1 MKWSLKI
8 RSHRTSKHCY
18 YLVKGVWRQRQS
30 ETNILFN
37 NIFKL
42 NLLQLTTFWLV
53 NITMTYYVLLWLEC
67 SHVRS
72 SAPLVSGIVCNVP
85 FHSSPHINQT
95 QIIHIPHF
103 CLVDLLWNYAPHFVV
118 NWRIEVRAVWR
129 SQIWKFIGVPMISL
143 TVALLEWRQRFRHRM
158 LRQTQLAEKIMTS
171 RMTL

>member
-1 MKWSLKI
+1 M
-8 RSHRTSKHCY
+8 
-18 YLVKGVWRQRQS
+18 QP
-30 ETNILFN
+30 
-37 NIFKL
+37 
-42 NLLQLTTFWLV
+42 
-53 NITMTYYVLLWLEC
+53 
-67 SHVRS
+67 RS

-85 FHSSPHINQT
+85 FQSSPHINQT
-95 QIIHIPHF
+95 QIIHIHSHHITSDSSSRLDYVCVISTPIIIIIIIIPHF